1 MSFFSWFRSKSEK
14 SEQDELELKGS
25 HEAPETHADAE
36 NSPPQSSRVPPPRLR
51 ETVPGSRPKPASP
64 ADSTSTPRE
73 GFRRP
78 LRATVDVPLQVLL
91 LQLPTDVTKSNIDI
105 DPKRRVQ
112 IPRKALQID
121 EARQTANVTF
131 ATLFASCPDIFSV
144 PIAPLD
150 QRTLEFNLP
159 AWERSRL
166 AESGEKTGSTTASS
180 EAASATLIPTDEANE
195 KTGALP
201 ASRFESSRKSAGPDR
216 LTSSGELLPAE
227 KRPAAEVGKP
237 DETSPATAERNG
249 SESPRTVRV
258 ALAPILK
265 NLPPELQPSEPAA
278 LANAPGAAV
287 EIPLELI
294 NSQLATGRVTIP
306 FSTLLASLPEEA
318 RAHFPQADPTTEV
331 PIPIKE
337 ILQNYPE
344 DLLRPRPDQEPE
356 EVLPS
361 IATPFTAPAKEDTE
375 RFSKLPVET
384 QAEPSAPD
392 SHQLELIESTETPT
406 QSPTPVAHEVPITS
420 ETPVAAEKPVTEEKV
435 VAEEKTVTEEKPL
448 VEHKTAPDFA
458 ALQSVF
464 LTEEALDLNKVVQKV
479 GELPG
484 VNSALFFAADG
495 SLQGEPEK
503 LGLTQSSVQLLS
515 SLSHEIGQR
524 VGGLGLGQI
533 ETVTLGWKR
542 ELVSVFTRGESGFV
556 IRHEKRP
563 FKPGVREKICL
574 VLSHICK

>member
-25 HEAPETHADAE
+25 HEAPETDADAE
-36 NSPPQSSRVPPPRLR
+36 HPPAQSSRVPPPRLR

-64 ADSTSTPRE
+64 ADSTSTPKE

-112 IPRKALQID
+112 IARKALQID
-121 EARQTANVTF
+121 ETRQTAKVTF

-166 AESGEKTGSTTASS
+166 AESGEKTASTTTPS
-180 EAASATLIPTDEANE
+180 EATSATLIPTGEGNE

-201 ASRFESSRKSAGPDR
+201 ASRFESSRKSVGSDR

-227 KRPAAEVGKP
+227 KRPAADVGKP
-237 DETSPATAERNG
+237 DETSPAIAERNG

-318 RAHFPQADPTTEV
+318 RTHFPQADPTAEV

-356 EVLPS
+356 EILPS

-392 SHQLELIESTETPT
+392 THQLELIESTETPT
-406 QSPTPVAHEVPITS
+406 QSPTPVAHELPITS
-420 ETPVAAEKPVTEEKV
+420 KTPVAAEKPVTEEKV
-435 VAEEKTVTEEKPL
+435 DTEEKPP
-448 VEHKTAPDFA
+448 VGHKPAPDFS

-464 LTEEALDLNKVVQKV
+464 LTDEALDLNKVVQKV

-503 LGLTQSSVQLLS
+503 LGLTQTSVQLLS

-533 ETVTLGWKR
+533 ETITLGWKR

-556 IRHEKRP
+556 VRHEKRP

-574 VLSHICK
+574 VLGHICK

>member
-1 MSFFSWFRSKSEK
+1 
-14 SEQDELELKGS
+14 
-25 HEAPETHADAE
+25 
-36 NSPPQSSRVPPPRLR
+36 
-51 ETVPGSRPKPASP
+51 
-64 ADSTSTPRE
+64 
-73 GFRRP
+73 
-78 LRATVDVPLQVLL
+78 VDVPLQVLL

-121 EARQTANVTF
+121 EAHQTAKVTF

-144 PIAPLD
+144 PIASLD

-166 AESGEKTGSTTASS
+166 TDPGEKSGAATVVP
-180 EAASATLIPTDEANE
+180 EAASTGLTPASAGHE
-195 KTGALP
+195 KTDTP
-201 ASRFESSRKSAGPDR
+201 TTTRFESTRTGAVSDR
-216 LTSSGELLPAE
+216 FTSSSGGQLSGEE
-227 KRPAAEVGKP
+227 RPSSDSAKP
-237 DETSPATAERNG
+237 ETSPANAERNG
-249 SESPRTVRV
+249 AESPRAVRI

-265 NLPPELQPSEPAA
+265 SLPPELQPSEPAA
-278 LANAPGAAV
+278 LANVPGATV
-287 EIPLELI
+287 ELPLELI
-294 NSQLATGRVTIP
+294 SPQLATGKVTIP
-306 FSTLLASLPEEA
+306 FSTFLSSLPQEA
-318 RAHFPQADPTTEV
+318 RAHFPQADPTAEV

-337 ILQNYPE
+337 ILQDYPH

-356 EVLPS
+356 EVVPA
-361 IATPFTAPAKEDTE
+361 IPTPFTAPAQEDTE
-375 RFSKLPVET
+375 RFSKPPVET
-384 QAEPSAPD
+384 QTELPSD
-392 SHQLELIESTETPT
+392 SRQMELIEQAETPS
-406 QSPTPVAHEVPITS
+406 QTPPPPLAP
-420 ETPVAAEKPVTEEKV
+420 ETPVTAETPITAQPPGTEEKT
-435 VAEEKTVTEEKPL
+435 VAEEKPAP
-448 VEHKTAPDFA
+448 EHKIAPDFS

-464 LTEEALDLNKVVQKV
+464 LTDEELDLNKVVQKV
-479 GELPG
+479 GDLPG

-503 LGLTQSSVQLLS
+503 LGLTQSSVHLLS
-515 SLSHEIGQR
+515 TLSHEIGQR

-574 VLSHICK
+574 VLSHICE

>member
-25 HEAPETHADAE
+25 HEAPETDADAE
-36 NSPPQSSRVPPPRLR
+36 HPPAQSSRVPPPRLR
-51 ETVPGSRPKPASP
+51 ETVPGTRPKPASP
-64 ADSTSTPRE
+64 ADSTGAPKE

-91 LQLPTDVTKSNIDI
+91 LQLPTDVTKSKIDI

-112 IPRKALQID
+112 IPRKALLID
-121 EARQTANVTF
+121 EAHQTAKVTF
-131 ATLFASCPDIFSV
+131 AALFASCPDIFSV

-150 QRTLEFNLP
+150 QRLLEFNLP

-166 AESGEKTGSTTASS
+166 AESGEKTASTTTPS
-180 EAASATLIPTDEANE
+180 EAESATVIPTSEGSE

-201 ASRFESSRKSAGPDR
+201 VSRIEGSRKSVGSDR
-216 LTSSGELLPAE
+216 LTSSGELLPTE
-227 KRPAAEVGKP
+227 KRPAADVGKP
-237 DETSPATAERNG
+237 DETSPAIAERNG
-249 SESPRTVRV
+249 AESPRTVRV
-258 ALAPILK
+258 ALLPILK

-294 NSQLATGRVTIP
+294 KSQLATGRVTIP

-318 RAHFPQADPTTEV
+318 RAHFPQGDPTTEV

-375 RFSKLPVET
+375 HFSKLPVET

-392 SHQLELIESTETPT
+392 SHQLELIESTEAPT
-406 QSPTPVAHEVPITS
+406 QSPPPVAHELPITP
-420 ETPVAAEKPVTEEKV
+420 EIPVAAEKPVTEEKV
-435 VAEEKTVTEEKPL
+435 VAEEKPPVG
-448 VEHKTAPDFA
+448 HKTAPDFS

-464 LTEEALDLNKVVQKV
+464 LTDEALDLNKVVQKV

-495 SLQGEPEK
+495 SLHGEPEK

-556 IRHEKRP
+556 VRHEKRP

>member
-25 HEAPETHADAE
+25 HEAPETHADPE
-36 NSPPQSSRVPPPRLR
+36 YSPPQSSRVPPPRLR
-51 ETVPGSRPKPASP
+51 ETVPGIRPKSASP
-64 ADSTSTPRE
+64 ADSTGTPTE

-121 EARQTANVTF
+121 EAGQTAKVTF

-166 AESGEKTGSTTASS
+166 AESGEKTASTTTSS
-180 EAASATLIPTDEANE
+180 EAASATLIPTGEADE

-201 ASRFESSRKSAGPDR
+201 ASRFESGRKSVDPDR

-227 KRPAAEVGKP
+227 KRPAEVGKP
-237 DETSPATAERNG
+237 DETSPAIAERNG

-265 NLPPELQPSEPAA
+265 NLPPELQPTEPAA

-294 NSQLATGRVTIP
+294 NSQLATGKVTIP
-306 FSTLLASLPEEA
+306 FSSLLTSLPEEA
-318 RAHFPQADPTTEV
+318 RAHFPQADPNAEV

-356 EVLPS
+356 EALPS

-384 QAEPSAPD
+384 QAEASTPD
-392 SHQLELIESTETPT
+392 SHQLELIESAETPT
-406 QSPTPVAHEVPITS
+406 QSPTPVAHELPITS
-420 ETPVAAEKPVTEEKV
+420 ETPVAAENPATEEKV
-435 VAEEKTVTEEKPL
+435 IAEEKTIPEEKPP
-448 VEHKTAPDFA
+448 VEQKTEPDFS

-484 VNSALFFAADG
+484 INSALFFAADG

-515 SLSHEIGQR
+515 TLSHEIGQR
-524 VGGLGLGQI
+524 VGGLGLGEM

-556 IRHEKRP
+556 VRHEKRP

>member
-25 HEAPETHADAE
+25 NEAPETHADPE
-36 NSPPQSSRVPPPRLR
+36 HPPLPSSRVPPPRLR
-51 ETVPGSRPKPASP
+51 ETVPGSRPKPALP
-64 ADSTSTPRE
+64 ADSSASPKE

-91 LQLPTDVTKSNIDI
+91 LQLPTDVTKSDIDI

-121 EARQTANVTF
+121 EAHQTAKVTL

-166 AESGEKTGSTTASS
+166 TDPGEKSGAATVVPEAVSTGLTPATAGHEKTDTPPTTRFESTRTGAVSDRFTPSSGEQLSGEKHPSS
-180 EAASATLIPTDEANE
+180 DSA
-195 KTGALP
+195 
-201 ASRFESSRKSAGPDR
+201 
-216 LTSSGELLPAE
+216 
-227 KRPAAEVGKP
+227 KP
-237 DETSPATAERNG
+237 ETSPANAERNG
-249 SESPRTVRV
+249 AESPRAVRI

-265 NLPPELQPSEPAA
+265 SLPPELQPSEPAA

-287 EIPLELI
+287 ELPLELI
-294 NSQLATGRVTIP
+294 SPQLATGKVTIP
-306 FSTLLASLPEEA
+306 FSTFLSSLPEEA
-318 RAHFPQADPTTEV
+318 RAHFPQADPTAEV

-337 ILQNYPE
+337 ILQDYPH

-356 EVLPS
+356 EVVPA
-361 IATPFTAPAKEDTE
+361 IPTPFTAPAQEDTE
-375 RFSKLPVET
+375 RFSKLTVET
-384 QAEPSAPD
+384 PTDLPAD
-392 SHQLELIESTETPT
+392 SRQLELIEQAETP
-406 QSPTPVAHEVPITS
+406 SPPPPPPVAHETPVTV
-420 ETPVAAEKPVTEEKV
+420 ETPIAAESPVTVEKT
-435 VAEEKTVTEEKPL
+435 VAEEKPAA
-448 VEHKTAPDFA
+448 EHKIAPDFS

-464 LTEEALDLNKVVQKV
+464 LTDEELDLNKVVQKV

-503 LGLTQSSVQLLS
+503 LGLTQSSVHLLS
-515 SLSHEIGQR
+515 TLSHEIGQR
-524 VGGLGLGQI
+524 VGGLELGQI

-556 IRHEKRP
+556 VRHEKRP

>member
-14 SEQDELELKGS
+14 SEHDELELKSS
-25 HEAPETHADAE
+25 HEAPETGADAE
-36 NSPPQSSRVPPPRLR
+36 HSPPQSSRVPPPRLR

-64 ADSTSTPRE
+64 ADSTGTPKE

-121 EARQTANVTF
+121 EAGQTAKVTF

-166 AESGEKTGSTTASS
+166 AESGEKNASTTTPS
-180 EAASATLIPTDEANE
+180 ETASATLIPTGEGNE

-201 ASRFESSRKSAGPDR
+201 ANRFESSRKSAGPDL

-227 KRPAAEVGKP
+227 KRPAADVGKP
-237 DETSPATAERNG
+237 DETSPAIAERNG

-258 ALAPILK
+258 ALAPILN

-306 FSTLLASLPEEA
+306 FSTFLASLPEEA
-318 RAHFPQADPTTEV
+318 RAHFPQAAATTEV
-331 PIPIKE
+331 PIPVKE

-384 QAEPSAPD
+384 RAEASAPD

-406 QSPTPVAHEVPITS
+406 QSPTPVAHELPIAS
-420 ETPVAAEKPVTEEKV
+420 ETPVAEEKLVTEEKV
-435 VAEEKTVTEEKPL
+435 VAEEKPPVGYE
-448 VEHKTAPDFA
+448 TAPDLS

-464 LTEEALDLNKVVQKV
+464 LTDEVLDLNKVVQKV

-524 VGGLGLGQI
+524 VGGLGFGQI

-556 IRHEKRP
+556 VRHEKRP

>member
-25 HEAPETHADAE
+25 NEAPETHADPE
-36 NSPPQSSRVPPPRLR
+36 HPPLPSARVPPPRLR

-64 ADSTSTPRE
+64 ADSTGSPKE

-105 DPKRRVQ
+105 DPKHRVQ
-112 IPRKALQID
+112 IPRSALEID
-121 EARQTANVTF
+121 EAHETAKVTF
-131 ATLFASCPDIFSV
+131 PTLFASCPDIFSV

-166 AESGEKTGSTTASS
+166 TDSGAKTGVATVVPESASTGLTPTTEGHEKTDSPPATRFENTRTGAVSDRFTSSAAEQLSGEKSPSS
-180 EAASATLIPTDEANE
+180 
-195 KTGALP
+195 
-201 ASRFESSRKSAGPDR
+201 KSA
-216 LTSSGELLPAE
+216 
-227 KRPAAEVGKP
+227 KP
-237 DETSPATAERNG
+237 DEASTAISERNG
-249 SESPRTVRV
+249 SESPRTVRI
-258 ALAPILK
+258 ALVPILRG
-265 NLPPELQPSEPAA
+265 LPAELQPSEPAA
-278 LANAPGAAV
+278 LANEPGAAV
-287 EIPLELI
+287 ELPVELI
-294 NSQLATGRVTIP
+294 GPQLATGKVTIP
-306 FSTLLASLPEEA
+306 YSTFLSSLPVEA
-318 RAHFPQADPTTEV
+318 RAHFPQADPTAEV

-337 ILQNYPE
+337 ILQDYPE
-344 DLLRPRPDQEPE
+344 NLLRPRPDQEPE
-356 EVLPS
+356 EVVPA
-361 IATPFTAPAKEDTE
+361 IATPFTAPAQEDTE
-375 RFSKLPVET
+375 RFSKVPAET
-384 QAEPSAPD
+384 QTELSPPD
-392 SHQLELIESTETPT
+392 SQQLELIEPAETPSHT
-406 QSPTPVAHEVPITS
+406 LPLVAP
-420 ETPVAAEKPVTEEKV
+420 ETPVAAETPIAAESPL
-435 VAEEKTVTEEKPL
+435 AEEKTGAEEKPAA
-448 VEHKTAPDFA
+448 EHKTAPDFP

-464 LTEEALDLNKVVQKV
+464 LTNEELDLNKVVQKI

-484 VNSALFFAADG
+484 INAALFFAADG

-524 VGGLGLGQI
+524 VGGLGWGQI
-533 ETVTLGWKR
+533 ETVTLGWKL
-542 ELVSVFTRGESGFV
+542 ELVSVFTRDESGFV

>member
-25 HEAPETHADAE
+25 HEAPETDADAE
-36 NSPPQSSRVPPPRLR
+36 HPPAQSSRVPPPRLR
-51 ETVPGSRPKPASP
+51 ETVPGARPKPASS
-64 ADSTSTPRE
+64 ADSTGAPKE

-78 LRATVDVPLQVLL
+78 LRATVDVPLQVLS

-112 IPRKALQID
+112 IARKALQID
-121 EARQTANVTF
+121 EARQTAKVTF

-166 AESGEKTGSTTASS
+166 SESGEKTASTTTPS
-180 EAASATLIPTDEANE
+180 EATSATLTPTGEGNE

-201 ASRFESSRKSAGPDR
+201 ASRFESSRKSVGSDR

-227 KRPAAEVGKP
+227 KRPAADAGKP
-237 DETSPATAERNG
+237 DETSPALTERNG
-249 SESPRTVRV
+249 AESPRTVRV

-318 RAHFPQADPTTEV
+318 RAHFPQADPTAEV

-356 EVLPS
+356 EVVPS

-384 QAEPSAPD
+384 EAEPSAPD

-406 QSPTPVAHEVPITS
+406 QSPTPVAHELPITS

-435 VAEEKTVTEEKPL
+435 VAEEKPPVG
-448 VEHKTAPDFA
+448 HKTAPDFS

-464 LTEEALDLNKVVQKV
+464 LTDEALDLNKVVQKV

-556 IRHEKRP
+556 VRHEKRP

>member
-25 HEAPETHADAE
+25 NEAPETHADAE
-36 NSPPQSSRVPPPRLR
+36 HPPLQSSRVPPPRLR
-51 ETVPGSRPKPASP
+51 ETVPGNHPKPASP
-64 ADSTSTPRE
+64 ADSTGAPKE

-121 EARQTANVTF
+121 EAHQTAKVTF

-166 AESGEKTGSTTASS
+166 AESGEKTASTTTAA
-180 EAASATLIPTDEANE
+180 EAASATLIPTGEGNE

-201 ASRFESSRKSAGPDR
+201 ASRFESSRKSAGSDR
-216 LTSSGELLPAE
+216 ITSSGELLPDAD
-227 KRPAAEVGKP
+227 AGKP
-237 DETSPATAERNG
+237 DEKSPALAERNG

-287 EIPLELI
+287 EIPLDLI
-294 NSQLATGRVTIP
+294 KAQLATGRVTIP
-306 FSTLLASLPEEA
+306 FSTLLTSLPEEA
-318 RAHFPQADPTTEV
+318 RAHFPKADPSAEV

-337 ILQNYPE
+337 ILQDYPE
-344 DLLRPRPDQEPE
+344 DLLQPRADQEPAE
-356 EVLPS
+356 LLPS
-361 IATPFTAPAKEDTE
+361 IATPFAASAKEDTE
-375 RFSKLPVET
+375 RFSKLPAET
-384 QAEPSAPD
+384 PAEPSAPD

-406 QSPTPVAHEVPITS
+406 QSPTPVAHELPIAS
-420 ETPVAAEKPVTEEKV
+420 ETTVAAEKSVTEEEV
-435 VAEEKTVTEEKPL
+435 VAEEKTP
-448 VEHKTAPDFA
+448 VEHKAAPDFS

-464 LTEEALDLNKVVQKV
+464 LTDEALDLNKVVQKV

-484 VNSALFFAADG
+484 INSALFFAADG

-524 VGGLGLGQI
+524 VGGLELGQM

-556 IRHEKRP
+556 VRHEKRP

>member
-25 HEAPETHADAE
+25 NEAPETHADPE
-36 NSPPQSSRVPPPRLR
+36 QPPLPSSRVPPPRLR

-64 ADSTSTPRE
+64 ADSTASPKE

-121 EARQTANVTF
+121 EALQTAKVTF

-166 AESGEKTGSTTASS
+166 TDPGEKSGAATVVP
-180 EAASATLIPTDEANE
+180 EAASTGLTPASAGHE
-195 KTGALP
+195 KTETP
-201 ASRFESSRKSAGPDR
+201 TTTRFESTRTGAVSDR
-216 LTSSGELLPAE
+216 FTSSSGGQLSGEERPSSDPA
-227 KRPAAEVGKP
+227 KP
-237 DETSPATAERNG
+237 ETSPANAERNG
-249 SESPRTVRV
+249 AESPRAVRI

-265 NLPPELQPSEPAA
+265 SLPPELQPSEPAA
-278 LANAPGAAV
+278 LANVPGTTV
-287 EIPLELI
+287 ELPVELI
-294 NSQLATGRVTIP
+294 SPQLATGKVTIP
-306 FSTLLASLPEEA
+306 FSTFLSSLPQEA
-318 RAHFPQADPTTEV
+318 RAHFPQADPTAEV
-331 PIPIKE
+331 TIPIKE
-337 ILQNYPE
+337 ILQDYPH

-356 EVLPS
+356 EVVPA
-361 IATPFTAPAKEDTE
+361 IPTPFTAPAQEDTE
-375 RFSKLPVET
+375 RFSKPPVET
-384 QAEPSAPD
+384 QTELPSD
-392 SHQLELIESTETPT
+392 SRQMELIEHAETPR
-406 QSPTPVAHEVPITS
+406 QTPPPPLAP
-420 ETPVAAEKPVTEEKV
+420 ETPVTAETPITAQPPVTEEKT
-435 VAEEKTVTEEKPL
+435 VAEEKPAP
-448 VEHKTAPDFA
+448 EHKIAPDFSA
-458 ALQSVF
+458 IQSVF
-464 LTEEALDLNKVVQKV
+464 LTNEELDLNKVVQKV

-503 LGLTQSSVQLLS
+503 LGLTQSSVHLLS
-515 SLSHEIGQR
+515 TLSDEIGQR

>member
-25 HEAPETHADAE
+25 NEAPETHADPE
-36 NSPPQSSRVPPPRLR
+36 HPPLPSSRVPPPRLR

-64 ADSTSTPRE
+64 ADSTASPKE

-105 DPKRRVQ
+105 DAKRRVQ

-121 EARQTANVTF
+121 EAHQTAKVTF

-166 AESGEKTGSTTASS
+166 TDPGEKSGAATVVPEEASLGLTPASAGHEKADTPPTTRFESTGTGAVSDRFTSSSGEQLSGEKRPSS
-180 EAASATLIPTDEANE
+180 DSAKP
-195 KTGALP
+195 
-201 ASRFESSRKSAGPDR
+201 
-216 LTSSGELLPAE
+216 
-227 KRPAAEVGKP
+227 EV
-237 DETSPATAERNG
+237 SPANAERNG
-249 SESPRTVRV
+249 AESPRAVRV

-265 NLPPELQPSEPAA
+265 GLPPELQPSEPGA
-278 LANAPGAAV
+278 LANAPGATV
-287 EIPLELI
+287 ELPVELI
-294 NSQLATGRVTIP
+294 SPQLATGKVTIP
-306 FSTLLASLPEEA
+306 FSTFLSSLPQEA
-318 RAHFPQADPTTEV
+318 RVHFPQADPTAEV

-337 ILQNYPE
+337 ILQDYPH
-344 DLLRPRPDQEPE
+344 DLLRPRPDQEPA
-356 EVLPS
+356 EVVPA
-361 IATPFTAPAKEDTE
+361 IPTPFTAPAQEDTE

-384 QAEPSAPD
+384 QTELPSD
-392 SHQLELIESTETPT
+392 SRQMELIEQAETPSQT
-406 QSPTPVAHEVPITS
+406 PPPPVAHETPVTA
-420 ETPVAAEKPVTEEKV
+420 ETPIAAQPPVTEEKT
-435 VAEEKTVTEEKPL
+435 VAEEKPAA
-448 VEHKTAPDFA
+448 EHKIAPDFS

-464 LTEEALDLNKVVQKV
+464 LTDEELDLNKVVQKV

-503 LGLTQSSVQLLS
+503 LGLTQSSVHLLS
-515 SLSHEIGQR
+515 TLSHEIGQR
-524 VGGLGLGQI
+524 VGGLGLGEI
-533 ETVTLGWKR
+533 ETVTLGSKR
-542 ELVSVFTRGESGFV
+542 ELVSVFTRGESGFI

-574 VLSHICK
+574 ILSHICK